1 MRRLTASLLTLVL
14 AATAGCGQAAQSQ
27 PMASP
32 AASDEAMTLS
42 SPAVA
47 DGKLLTA
54 YRCEPKVNGVEASLP
69 LAWTGTP
76 FGAASLA
83 VTMTHHPDASDPA
96 IVSSYLLL
104 WAIPPTA
111 RGIPAGAADDG
122 PWLLGANKD
131 GVARGRTRFNL
142 RGIDLNRGWDQPAS
156 PELCPENHALEQ
168 WLAAMAARNLR
179 PHLALE
185 LHNDNNG
192 KLHVS
197 RPAVPDL
204 AAYLESMKRLESLLR
219 QHTWFTEGSTGAT
232 TRNPG
237 TLGDGWLERFGI
249 PAAVLEFNA
258 HWIAGKQ
265 KAPLGADWQEFG
277 RALPTVF
284 AAYFALRPGSP

>member
-47 DGKLLTA
+47 GGELLTA

-69 LAWTGTP
+69 LVWTGIP
-76 FGAASLA
+76 SGAASLA

-131 GVARGRTRFNL
+131 GVAVSYTSPCSKGVGTHTYTVTL
-142 RGIDLNRGWDQPAS
+142 YALAQAPAGLPS
-156 PELCPENHALEQ
+156 QSSLTVSYPVL
-168 WLAAMAARNLR
+168 MAAI
-179 PHLALE
+179 
-185 LHNDNNG
+185 D
-192 KLHVS
+192 
-197 RPAVPDL
+197 AVP
-204 AAYLESMKRLESLLR
+204 
-219 QHTWFTEGSTGAT
+219 
-232 TRNPG
+232 
-237 TLGDGWLERFGI
+237 TLGTATL
-249 PAAVLEFNA
+249 
-258 HWIAGKQ
+258 
-265 KAPLGADWQEFG
+265 
-277 RALPTVF
+277 VF
-284 AAYFALRPGSP
+284 TDTTP